1 MKLSTPVPT
10 RGFALSALA
19 IVAVF
24 GSVACGVVYP
34 EVQTPLRTP
43 PPGFSLAPP
52 PPDDL
57 LYLRFEGADVP
68 PRTVDGRAWDEGG
81 GAPDPFAKLIVNGK
95 EIIVT
100 PVESDTLRP
109 KWADQVRAN
118 YRIARG
124 SAVRVEV
131 WDRNAIKSRPICTEA
146 ISDLHGKVDTEHPL
160 EIDCESGA
168 RVRLIV
174 EPAHGR
180 FGIGLYY
187 ELHTEGA
194 YVTRVLAESP
204 ARRADLAAGDEIQR
218 VQGLDVRTMEE
229 GKLQSLINANASL
242 GIEMTVRR
250 GETPPRKITLKDGAI
265 YPVIGEPVGVE

>member
-1 MKLSTPVPT
+1 MNLSTPVPA
-10 RGFALSALA
+10 RGFALSAVSLF
-19 IVAVF
+19 AVF
-24 GSVACGVVYP
+24 GSLACGVVYP

-43 PPGFSLAPP
+43 PPGFPLAPP

-81 GAPDPFAKLIVNGK
+81 GAPDPFAKLLVNGK

-100 PVESDTLRP
+100 PVDSDTLRP

-124 SAVRVEV
+124 SAVHVEV
-131 WDRNAIKSRPICTEA
+131 WDKNAIKSRPICKED
-146 ISDLHGKVDTEHPL
+146 IDDLHAQVNTEHPL

-168 RVRLIV
+168 RVRLVV

-180 FGIGLYY
+180 LGMGLYY
-187 ELHTEGA
+187 ELHTEAA

-204 ARRADLAAGDEIQR
+204 ARRAGLVAGDEIQR
-218 VQGLDVRTMEE
+218 VQGQDVRTMEE
-229 GKLQSLINANASL
+229 GKLQSLVNANASM
-242 GIEMTVRR
+242 GVEMTVKR
-250 GETPPRKITLKDGAI
+250 GEAPPRTIKLKDGAI